1 MNVKFDVKMTQ
12 KILYD
17 FWMNH
22 TYRSFS
28 GWFSI
33 IFGVTVIV
41 LAFVTKDTAESYMT
55 VLYIVFGLYFLLFQ
69 PITLYLRAA
78 KQVKANPMFKEMLS
92 YEVNDNGIITT
103 QKDQKAEIKWEQI
116 LKVAE
121 TKCSYLLYTGK
132 RNSFVLPKECMGD
145 KITVV
150 EALIRKHIKPEQVKI
165 K

>member
-1 MNVKFDVKMTQ
+1 MDVKFDVKMTQ

-33 IFGVTVIV
+33 IFGVAVII
-41 LAFVTKDTAESYMT
+41 LAFVTMDTAESYMT

-78 KQVKANPMFKEMLS
+78 KQVKTNPMFMEILS
-92 YEVNDNGIITT
+92 YEVNDGGIITT
-103 QKDQKAEIKWEQI
+103 QKDQRAEIKWEQI
-116 LKVAE
+116 LKVTE

-132 RNSFVLPKECMGD
+132 RNSFVLPKESMGD

-150 EALIRKHIKPEQVKI
+150 EALIKKHIKPEQIKI

>member
-1 MNVKFDVKMTQ
+1 MNAKFEVKMTQ

-33 IFGVTVIV
+33 IFGVAVIILALVTRDTVQP
-41 LAFVTKDTAESYMT
+41 YMT
-55 VLYIVFGLYFLLFQ
+55 VIYVVFGLYFLAFQ
-69 PITLYLRAA
+69 PISLYLRAA
-78 KQVKANPMFKEMLS
+78 KQVKVNPMFKETLT
-92 YEVNDNGIITT
+92 YEVNDKGITTT
-103 QKDQKAEIKWEQI
+103 QKDQKAEITWEQI

-121 TKCSYLLYTGK
+121 TGQSYLLYTGK
-132 RNSFVLPKECMGD
+132 RNSFVLPKESMGD

-150 EALIRKHIKPEQVKI
+150 EGLIKKHMKPEQVKI